1 MNPFSKDFPILEKYS
16 YMDNAATS
24 LKPVQL
30 TEKITDYY
38 LNNSSNVHRGIF
50 KLSEQATE
58 DFEKTRENLAK
69 FFNSNKNEI
78 IFTKNTTESINLL
91 SYSLSHSLNEKSL
104 ILSTIMEHHSNF
116 VPWLFT
122 SKKNKIRFDVLNL
135 DEDKK
140 HFDYEVLKEKLKNEK
155 PNVFSFTHISN
166 VLGTINNVNEICSL
180 CNDLNIT
187 TIIDGAQSAPHMKVD
202 FKKINCDFFAFSAHK
217 MLGPT
222 GLGVLI
228 GKAELLEDLPPF
240 ISGGSM
246 ISSVQRDS
254 FKSTSIPQKFEA
266 GTPSIAEVI
275 GFNESLNY
283 ISNIGFEKINSIER
297 NLQEYMIE
305 RLNEIKDIEIYSNTN
320 MDESIGT
327 LTFNLKKI
335 SPHDVA
341 SILDEFNVCI
351 RAGNHCAQPL
361 HNYLGIKGSVR
372 ASMYFYN
379 TKEDVDKLIEG
390 LKKVEKLFIQ

>member
-1 MNPFSKDFPILEKYS
+1 MNSFSNMFPVLKKYS
-16 YMDNAATS
+16 YLDNAATS
-24 LKPVQL
+24 LKPRCLV
-30 TEKITDYY
+30 EKMSEYY

-58 DFEKTRENLAK
+58 DYEKTRESISK
-69 FFNSNKNEI
+69 FFNSDVNEI

-91 SYSLSHSLNEKSL
+91 SYSLSHSLNEKDL
-104 ILSTIMEHHSNF
+104 IMSTIMEHHSNL
-116 VPWLFT
+116 VPWQFISQ
-122 SKKNKIRFDVLNL
+122 SKKTKLNLIDL
-135 DEDKK
+135 DEDKVNLN
-140 HFDYEVLKEKLKNEK
+140 FNELEEKLKKDK
-155 PNVFSFTHISN
+155 PKIFTFTHISN
-166 VLGTINNVNEICSL
+166 VLGTINDVNKICSL

-187 TIIDGAQSAPHMKVD
+187 TIIDGAQSAPHIKVD

-228 GKAELLEDLPPF
+228 GKKHLLEEMPPF
-240 ISGGSM
+240 ITGGSM

-254 FKSTSIPQKFEA
+254 FKSTNSPQKFEA
-266 GTPSIAEVI
+266 GTPPIAEVI
-275 GFNESLNY
+275 GFNESLKY
-283 ISNIGFEKINSIER
+283 ISNLGFDKINSLEKDLHSYALKRI
-297 NLQEYMIE
+297 QE
-305 RLNEIKDIEIYSNTN
+305 LNSLEIYSNTKFN
-320 MDESIGT
+320 STGIF
-327 LTFNLKKI
+327 TFNLKNVN
-335 SPHDVA
+335 PHDVA

-361 HNYLGIKGSVR
+361 HTYLEIKGSVR

>member
-1 MNPFSKDFPILEKYS
+1 MNSFSNVFPVLKKYS
-16 YMDNAATS
+16 YLDNAATS

-30 TEKITDYY
+30 IEKMSEYY

-58 DFEKTRENLAK
+58 DYEKTRENTAK
-69 FFNSNKNEI
+69 FFNSEANEV

-91 SYSLSHSLNEKSL
+91 SYSLSHNLTEKDL
-104 ILSTIMEHHSNF
+104 IQSTIMEHHSNL
-116 VPWLFT
+116 VPWQFL
-122 SKKNKIRFDVLNL
+122 SQLKKVKLNLIDL
-135 DEDKK
+135 DEDKVNLN
-140 HFDYEVLKEKLKNEK
+140 YAELEENLKKDK
-155 PNVFSFTHISN
+155 PKILTFTHISN
-166 VLGTINNVNEICSL
+166 VLGTINDVNKICSL

-187 TIIDGAQSAPHMKVD
+187 TIIDGAQSTPHIKID
-202 FKKINCDFFAFSAHK
+202 FKKINCDYFAFSAHK

-228 GKAELLEDLPPF
+228 GKQNLLKEMPPF
-240 ISGGSM
+240 ITGGSM

-254 FKSTSIPQKFEA
+254 FKTANIPQKFEG
-266 GTPSIAEVI
+266 GTPPIAEVI
-275 GFNESLNY
+275 GFNESLKY
-283 ISNIGFEKINSIER
+283 ISKLGFDKINSIEKDLHTYILKR
-297 NLQEYMIE
+297 ASELDFIE
-305 RLNEIKDIEIYSNTN
+305 VYSNTEFN
-320 MDESIGT
+320 STGIF
-327 LTFNLKKI
+327 TFNVKNV

-379 TKEDVDKLIEG
+379 TKEDIDKLIEG

>member
-1 MNPFSKDFPILEKYS
+1 MNSFSNVFPVLKKYS
-16 YMDNAATS
+16 YLDNAATS

-30 TEKITDYY
+30 VEKMSEYY

-58 DFEKTRENLAK
+58 DYEKTRENVAK
-69 FFNSNKNEI
+69 FFNSNVNEI

-91 SYSLSHSLNEKSL
+91 SYSLGHNLNEKNS
-104 ILSTIMEHHSNF
+104 IMSTIMEHHSNL
-116 VPWLFT
+116 VPWQFL
-122 SKKNKIRFDVLNL
+122 SKLKKVNLHLIDL
-135 DEDKK
+135 DEDKINLN
-140 HFDYEVLKEKLKNEK
+140 YEELEEKLKKDK
-155 PNVFSFTHISN
+155 PKIFTFTHISN
-166 VLGTINNVNEICSL
+166 VLGTINDVNKICSL

-187 TIIDGAQSAPHMKVD
+187 TIIDGAQSAPHIKID
-202 FKKINCDFFAFSAHK
+202 FKKINCDYFAFSAHK

-222 GLGVLI
+222 GLGILI
-228 GKAELLEDLPPF
+228 GKQNLLKEMPPF
-240 ISGGSM
+240 ITGGSM

-254 FKSTSIPQKFEA
+254 FKTANIPQKFEA
-266 GTPSIAEVI
+266 GTPPIAEVI
-275 GFNESLNY
+275 GFDEPLKF
-283 ISNIGFEKINSIER
+283 ISKLGFDKINSIEKDLHTYILKR
-297 NLQEYMIE
+297 ASELDFIE
-305 RLNEIKDIEIYSNTN
+305 VYSNSEFNSTG
-320 MDESIGT
+320 IF
-327 LTFNLKKI
+327 TFNVKNV

-379 TKEDVDKLIEG
+379 TKEDIDKLIEG
-390 LKKVEKLFIQ
+390 LKKVEKLFIR